1 MYHTLKVVLNV
12 MKTALPQVNL
22 KNAGALDLCPSSM
35 NLDNTKILS
44 CECARGKKKNPKSLC
59 YPIQKE
65 MVKDRLM
72 SKQVQSIH
80 FEHFSIASDF

>member
-12 MKTALPQVNL
+12 MKTALSHVNL

-44 CECARGKKKNPKSLC
+44 CECTRGKKKPQVFMLPYPKGNGKRRVNEQTS
-59 YPIQKE
+59 
-65 MVKDRLM
+65 
-72 SKQVQSIH
+72 SKCPL
-80 FEHFSIASDF
+80 